1 MSAGELDELISDKEQ
16 KFLDTCR
23 NAITI
28 LEASDILKKIENS
41 RKAQTIKNRRDAS
54 EFLGKELPNMSL
66 LLPKVFESPKVQVLK
81 YPQN

>member
-54 EFLGKELPNMSL
+54 EFLGKELPNISL

-81 YPQN
+81 FPKN

>member
-28 LEASDILKKIENS
+28 LEASDILKKIEIS
-41 RKAQTIKNRRDAS
+41 RKALTTKNRRDAS

-66 LLPKVFESPKVQVLK
+66 LLPKVFESPKVQVF
-81 YPQN
+81 

>member
-81 YPQN
+81 FPKN

>member
-28 LEASDILKKIENS
+28 LEASDILKKIEIS
-41 RKAQTIKNRRDAS
+41 RKALTTKNRRDAS

-81 YPQN
+81 FPKN

>member
-66 LLPKVFESPKVQVLK
+66 LLPKVFESPKVQVF
-81 YPQN
+81 